1 MTHDEASKNH
11 PGGVDDAESF
21 EEEGRMYKASDDP
34 SDGFNAL
41 QLYISKLNPNCS
53 AFYQY
58 PKRKWS
64 PDCLIWYENRP
75 LGVNK
80 LAAMMKNIST
90 EAELSQTYTNHCV
103 RATEITLWS
112 NAGLANRYIMAI
124 SGHRNEQSLRAC
136 LYGGELPG

>member
-11 PGGVDDAESF
+11 SGGVDNAESF
-21 EEEGRMYKASDDP
+21 EKEGRMYKASDP

-64 PDCLIWYENRP
+64 PECLIWYENRS

-80 LAAMMKNIST
+80 LGDMLKDISG
-90 EAELSQTYTNHCV
+90 EAELSQKYKNHCIRV
-103 RATEITLWS
+103 TGNNLVVQRWPCQSTYNGDIWSSQRAIVKKL
-112 NAGLANRYIMAI
+112 
-124 SGHRNEQSLRAC
+124 
-136 LYGGELPG
+136 